1 MSRRR
6 NGWAPATGAD
16 PREDAAT
23 TPVFDFQLT
32 EDTSTQL
39 RRHRTA
45 SRRCE
50 PLEDGHLDPLEVSDC
65 RDRWSSAWTLHLE
78 VGRRTAW
85 LYGGQVRQLIDRACR
100 RAGTEPRT
108 QRDHRRRV
116 WRIPV
121 DRADDLLSRHHRQ
134 GRAPRRWSS

>member
-1 MSRRR
+1 MNRRR

-23 TPVFDFQLT
+23 TPLFDFQLT
-32 EDTSTQL
+32 EDNSTQL

-50 PLEDGHLDPLEVSDC
+50 PLEKGHRDPLEVSDC
-65 RDRWSSAWTLHLE
+65 RDRRSSARTLHLE
-78 VGRRTAW
+78 VGRRTVW

-108 QRDHRRRV
+108 QWDHRRRV

-134 GRAPRRWSS
+134 DPAPRRWSS